1 MTDQQTA
8 LLWDSVNPVLPGFYP
23 DPSVCR
29 VDGEDGTWFFLV
41 NSTFEYLPGLPIHRS
56 RDLINWELI
65 GHVLDRTGQ
74 IDVSLVGDS
83 GGLFAPTIR
92 HDGTR
97 FLLVCTLVGGGEH
110 GSGNFVVTATDP
122 AGPWSDP
129 IWWDM
134 DGIDPSIMVE
144 PDGTLWAH
152 GTRLAPEPEWEQQ
165 TEVWVRRLNSQTLKP
180 EGEETIIWSGAL
192 RGAIWSEGPHLF
204 HHEGYIYLLAAEGGT
219 GFYHAI
225 IVARAAS
232 PLGPFTGNPANP
244 VLTHRNLGRGAA
256 VSNVGHADLVE
267 APDGTWWAV
276 CLATRAW
283 DHCDLLGRETFL
295 VPVSWEDGWPV
306 FAPGEGQL
314 PLNPGG
320 FIVQQ
325 PSSSATFVNSEQ
337 TATSSTGRHGDV
349 IAVRR
354 HPSQFCTLTDDSDE
368 FRIESGEG
376 LSGSTPAFVAKRL
389 AGLTTRV
396 QVRLVDAS
404 SGVRAGLGLRYSAT
418 AFVTLTVGDGAVQIE
433 SFNGHAPTTSA
444 RTTLRTPLAAPDFLA
459 GTASGVLAFE
469 LHGTSAVAVW
479 EPDGG
484 VAVRSGA
491 VDISHLCAK
500 HDGGFVGVTYGA
512 LTAGDHGFAIFSDL
526 REGQ

>member
-1 MTDQQTA
+1 MTERQSA
-8 LLWDSVNPVLPGFYP
+8 VLWGGVNPILPGFYP

-29 VDGEDGTWFFLV
+29 VDGEDGTWFYLI

-65 GHVLDRTGQ
+65 GHVLDRPGQ

-92 HDGTR
+92 HDGNR
-97 FLLVCTLVGGGEH
+97 FLVVCTVVGGGDH

-134 DGIDPSIMVE
+134 AGIDPSIMID

-165 TEVWVRRLNSQTLKP
+165 TEVWVKRLNSQTLKP
-180 EGEETIIWSGAL
+180 EGGETIIWSGAL

-204 HHEGYIYLLAAEGGT
+204 HHEGYVYLLAAEGGT
-219 GFYHAI
+219 SFHHAI
-225 IVARAAS
+225 VVARAES

-244 VLTHRNLGRGAA
+244 ILTHRHLGRSAP

-267 APDGTWWAV
+267 AQDGTWWAV
-276 CLATRAW
+276 CLATREW

-306 FAPGEGQL
+306 FAPGEGHL

-320 FIVQQ
+320 LTLQQ
-325 PSSSATFVNSEQ
+325 PLSSDAGVSPVQEAKQN
-337 TATSSTGRHGDV
+337 TGLHSDV

-354 HPSQFCTLTDDSDE
+354 HPSEFCTLTENSGE
-368 FRIESGEG
+368 FLIQAGEG
-376 LSGSTPAFVAKRL
+376 LKGSLPAFAAKRL
-389 AGLTTRV
+389 AGLTSRV
-396 QVRLVDAS
+396 QLRLLDAS
-404 SGVRAGLGLRYSAT
+404 AGVRAGLALRYSAT
-418 AFVTLTVGDGAVQIE
+418 AFVTLTVGGGAVQIE
-433 SFNGHAPTTSA
+433 SFNGHAPTKSF
-444 RTTLRTPLAAPDFLA
+444 RTTLRTPPATPEFPA
-459 GTASGVLAFE
+459 GTAPGVLSFE

-479 EPDGG
+479 EPAGG
-484 VAVRSGA
+484 VPVRSGA
-491 VDISHLCAK
+491 VDVSHLCAK

-512 LTAGDHGFAIFSDL
+512 VAAGDEGFAIFSEL
-526 REGQ
+526 REEA

>member
-1 MTDQQTA
+1 MTDDQTPV
-8 LLWDSVNPVLPGFYP
+8 LWGGVNPVLPGFYP

-29 VDGEDGTWFFLV
+29 VDGEGGTWFYLV

-56 RDLINWELI
+56 RDLLHWELI
-65 GHVLDRTGQ
+65 GHVLDRPGQ
-74 IDVSLVGDS
+74 VDVSLVRDS

-92 HDGTR
+92 HDGNR
-97 FLLVCTLVGGGEH
+97 FLVVCTVVGGGQH

-134 DGIDPSIMVE
+134 DGIDPSIMIE

-165 TEVWVRRLNSQTLKP
+165 TEVWVRLLNNQTLKP
-180 EGEETIIWSGAL
+180 EGGETIIWSGAL
-192 RGAIWSEGPHLF
+192 RGAIWSEGPHLV
-204 HHEGYIYLLAAEGGT
+204 HHEGYVYLLAAEGGT
-219 GFYHAI
+219 GFHHAI
-225 IVARAAS
+225 IVARAKS
-232 PLGPFTGNPANP
+232 PLGPFTGNPSNP
-244 VLTHRNLGRGAA
+244 VLTHRNLGRAAA

-295 VPVSWEDGWPV
+295 VPVTWEDGWPV

-314 PLNPGG
+314 PLNPTG
-320 FIVQQ
+320 FTARQ
-325 PSSSATFVNSEQ
+325 PADSGTVATAGP
-337 TATSSTGRHGDV
+337 TADSYRDV

-354 HPSQFCTLTDDSDE
+354 HPTEFCTFTG
-368 FRIESGEG
+368 ESGELRIAAGEG
-376 LSGSTPAFVAKRL
+376 LAGPAPGFVARRL

-396 QVRLVDAS
+396 QVRLAQAGD
-404 SGVRAGLGLRYSAT
+404 GVRAGLALRYSAT
-418 AFVTLTVGDGAVQIE
+418 AFVALTMDGGAVQIE
-433 SFNGHAPTTSA
+433 VFNGHAPAKSS
-444 RTTLRTPLAAPDFLA
+444 RTTWRPASAGQDVPA
-459 GTASGVLAFE
+459 GTAAGVLAFE
-469 LHGTSAVAVW
+469 LQGTSAVAVW
-479 EPDGG
+479 EPAGG
-484 VAVRSGA
+484 APVRYGA

-512 LTAGDHGFAIFSDL
+512 LAVGDHGFAIFSDL
-526 REGQ
+526 REGA